1 MAAVKKILFLVCLL
15 ICSTTVQAQ
24 EDSASAIPPI
34 TADSIIRIYIN
45 AIGGEA
51 VIYNIKDIKTIR
63 TAVVQQI
70 PITITEMKKQPDKL
84 KITLEGIN
92 MVLQKVVVN
101 KNKGYQENQ
110 GVRSELSPI
119 EVNGTRAEADLL
131 SKLRPADYGITR
143 EYKGIQQVDTFST
156 YLVEET
162 DMNGKLVQYYYDIK
176 SGLLVR
182 KASNEMTPQGPTPT
196 ITTYTDY
203 KNIPRTDG
211 FKIPGTIR
219 QEIGMQAVT
228 STLKNVEIN
237 KNIPDKEF
245 E

>member
-15 ICSTTVQAQ
+15 ICSTTMQAQ
-24 EDSASAIPPI
+24 EDSASLLPPI
-34 TADSIIRIYIN
+34 TADSIIRLYIN

-51 VIYNIKDIKTIR
+51 VINNIKDIKTIR

-110 GVRSELSPI
+110 GVISELSPI

-131 SKLRPADYGITR
+131 SKLRPKDYGITR

-203 KNIPRTDG
+203 KKIPKTDG
-211 FKIPGTIR
+211 YKIPGTIR